1 MFTAPFLTVKIKGY
15 IMKKILSIILSAVMT
30 FSVVGIAANAKEN
43 DDLSFA
49 VASDIHYSAPEEELE
64 KTNDSEL
71 YWHAIRRCEME
82 NETGL
87 IIDEF
92 LNQCAESDDV
102 EYVLIS
108 GDLANRGRSRSEDH
122 LAVAQK
128 LRDFEKKS
136 GKEIYV
142 INGNHDAS
150 NDQATTFERFKEIYA
165 EFGYDHAL
173 TTRADDCSYT
183 ANLGKKYRLI
193 ALDTNHATK
202 STEDGMTAEK
212 LKWVKEQ
219 AKLAK
224 KDGRYPI
231 VMMHHNLLDHLPIQ
245 RVLSRNFIVKFHFT
259 TAELFA
265 DWGIK
270 TVFTGH
276 EHCLDATVYTSALGN
291 RLYDFATTSLAMY
304 PLEYRVIEYND
315 NEIKYET
322 RSVDKIDYDA
332 LTAATK
338 GYTDEQ
344 ISAMKKDLRAFSK
357 GYLKAGVQYRLELS
371 LSPEKMG
378 IDENAAY
385 SKPIIYAVDKLI
397 ELLRMPLC
405 GENSLQ
411 SIAKEY
417 GIEIPDSDYETG
429 WDLAT
434 DLVAWHYSGG
444 EHFDMSS
451 VEVTTL
457 LRAFAAILRSDFAGV
472 ADDVLLKAVNNILGD
487 MGYGPIADSLI
498 KFCISKFG
506 VYTKAEI
513 FLVGIASPVLYKF
526 AYDNDGVDDNNGT
539 IEGYGT
545 VNLKSNVTNIFKNL
559 GSLSEK
565 MVFYI
570 QLVLSYLAKLNV
582 IFLK

>member
-1 MFTAPFLTVKIKGY
+1 
-15 IMKKILSIILSAVMT
+15 MKKVLSIILSAIMAS
-30 FSVVGIAANAKEN
+30 SVLCVGVCAEEKN
-43 DDLSFA
+43 DLSFA
-49 VASDIHYSAPEEELE
+49 VASDLHYSAPEEELE
-64 KTNDSEL
+64 KTNDDPIF
-71 YWHAIRRCEME
+71 WHATRRCEME

-108 GDLANRGRSRSEDH
+108 GDLANRGRSRPEDH
-122 LAVAQK
+122 LVIAQK

-136 GKEIYV
+136 GKEVYV

-150 NDQATTFERFKEIYA
+150 NDQTTTLARFKEIYA

-183 ANLGKKYRLI
+183 ADLGEKYRLI
-193 ALDTNHATK
+193 ALDSNHETK
-202 STEDGMTAEK
+202 STEDGMTADR

-219 AKLAK
+219 AELAK
-224 KDGRYPI
+224 EDGRYPI

-276 EHCLDATVYTSALGN
+276 EHCSDATVYTSALGN
-291 RLYDFATTSLAMY
+291 KLYDFATTSLAMY
-304 PLEYRVIEYND
+304 PLEYRVVKYND

-332 LTAATK
+332 LTATTK

-344 ISAMKKDLRAFSK
+344 IAAMRADLRAFSK

-378 IDENAAY
+378 IDEGSAY

-397 ELLRMPLC
+397 SLLRMPLC

-417 GIEIPDSDYETG
+417 GIEIPDSDYKTG

-444 EHFDMSS
+444 EHFDTDS

-457 LRAFAAILRSDFAGV
+457 LRAVATILRNDFAGI
-472 ADDVLLKAVNNILGD
+472 ADDVLLKAANSFLGEL
-487 MGYGPIADSLI
+487 GYGPIADSLT
-498 KFCISKFG
+498 KYCISKFG

-513 FLVGIASPVLYKF
+513 FLVAVASPILYKF
-526 AYDNDGVDDNNGT
+526 ACDNDGVDDNNGV

-545 VNLKSNVTNIFKNL
+545 VNFKTNVSNIVENIN
-559 GSLSEK
+559 SLSEK
-565 MVFYI
+565 ITFYLR
-570 QLVLSYLAKLNV
+570 LVISYLAKLNV

>member
-1 MFTAPFLTVKIKGY
+1 
-15 IMKKILSIILSAVMT
+15 MKKVLSIILSVIMAS
-30 FSVVGIAANAKEN
+30 SVLCVGVCAEEKN
-43 DDLSFA
+43 DLSFA
-49 VASDIHYSAPEEELE
+49 VASDLHYSAPEEELE
-64 KTNDSEL
+64 KTNDAPIF
-71 YWHAIRRCEME
+71 WHATRRCEME

-108 GDLANRGRSRSEDH
+108 GDLANRGRSRPEDH
-122 LAVAQK
+122 LVIAQK

-136 GKEIYV
+136 GKEVYV

-150 NDQATTFERFKEIYA
+150 NDQATMLARFKEIYA

-183 ANLGKKYRLI
+183 ADLGEKYRLI
-193 ALDTNHATK
+193 ALDSNHETK
-202 STEDGMTAEK
+202 STEDGMTADR

-219 AKLAK
+219 AELAK
-224 KDGRYPI
+224 EDGRYPI

-276 EHCLDATVYTSALGN
+276 EHCSDATVYTSALGN
-291 RLYDFATTSLAMY
+291 KLYDFATTSLAMY
-304 PLEYRVIEYND
+304 PLEYRVVKYND

-332 LTAATK
+332 LTATTK

-344 ISAMKKDLRAFSK
+344 IAAMRADLRAFSK

-378 IDENAAY
+378 IDEGSAY

-397 ELLRMPLC
+397 SLLRMPLC

-417 GIEIPDSDYETG
+417 GIEIPDSDYKTG

-444 EHFDMSS
+444 EHFDTDS

-457 LRAFAAILRSDFAGV
+457 LRAVATILRNDFAGI
-472 ADDVLLKAVNNILGD
+472 ADDVLLKAANSFLGEL
-487 MGYGPIADSLI
+487 GYGPIADSLT
-498 KFCISKFG
+498 KYCISKFG

-513 FLVGIASPVLYKF
+513 FLVAVASPILYKF
-526 AYDNDGVDDNNGT
+526 ACDNDGVDDNNGV

-545 VNLKSNVTNIFKNL
+545 VNFKTNVSNIVENL
-559 GSLSEK
+559 NSLSEK
-565 MVFYI
+565 ITFYI
-570 QLVLSYLAKLNV
+570 RLVMSYLAKLNV

>member
-1 MFTAPFLTVKIKGY
+1 
-15 IMKKILSIILSAVMT
+15 MKKVLSIILSVIMAS
-30 FSVVGIAANAKEN
+30 SVLCVGVCAEEN
-43 DDLSFA
+43 NDLSFA
-49 VASDIHYSAPEEELE
+49 VASDLHYSAPEEKLE
-64 KTNDSEL
+64 KTNDDPIF
-71 YWHAIRRCEME
+71 WHATRRCEME

-108 GDLANRGRSRSEDH
+108 GDLANRGRSRPEDH
-122 LAVAQK
+122 LVIAQK

-136 GKEIYV
+136 GKEVYV

-150 NDQATTFERFKEIYA
+150 NDQTTTLARFKEIYA

-183 ANLGKKYRLI
+183 ADLGEKYRLI
-193 ALDTNHATK
+193 ALDSNHETK
-202 STEDGMTAEK
+202 STEDGMTADR

-219 AKLAK
+219 AELAK
-224 KDGRYPI
+224 EDGRYPI

-276 EHCLDATVYTSALGN
+276 EHCSDATVYTSALGN
-291 RLYDFATTSLAMY
+291 KLYDFATTSLAMY
-304 PLEYRVIEYND
+304 PLEYRVVKYND

-332 LTAATK
+332 LTATTK

-344 ISAMKKDLRAFSK
+344 IAAMRADLRAFSK

-378 IDENAAY
+378 IDEGSAY

-397 ELLRMPLC
+397 SLLRMPLC

-417 GIEIPDSDYETG
+417 GIEIPDSDYKTG

-444 EHFDMSS
+444 EHFDTDS
-451 VEVTTL
+451 VEVTTF
-457 LRAFAAILRSDFAGV
+457 LRAVATILRNDFAGI
-472 ADDVLLKAVNNILGD
+472 ADDVLLKAANSFLGEL
-487 MGYGPIADSLI
+487 GYGPIADSLT
-498 KFCISKFG
+498 KYCISKFG

-513 FLVGIASPVLYKF
+513 FLVAVASPILYKF
-526 AYDNDGVDDNNGT
+526 ACDNDGVDDNNGV

-545 VNLKSNVTNIFKNL
+545 VNFKTNVSNIVENL
-559 GSLSEK
+559 NSLSEK
-565 MVFYI
+565 ITFYLR
-570 QLVLSYLAKLNV
+570 LVMSYLAKLNV

>member
-1 MFTAPFLTVKIKGY
+1 
-15 IMKKILSIILSAVMT
+15 MKKVLSIILSVIMT
-30 FSVVGIAANAKEN
+30 SSVLCVGVCAEEKN
-43 DDLSFA
+43 DLSFA
-49 VASDIHYSAPEEELE
+49 VASDLHYSAPEEELE
-64 KTNDSEL
+64 KTNDDPIF
-71 YWHAIRRCEME
+71 WHATRRCEME

-108 GDLANRGRSRSEDH
+108 GDLANRGRSRPEDH
-122 LAVAQK
+122 LVIAQK

-136 GKEIYV
+136 GKEVYV

-150 NDQATTFERFKEIYA
+150 NDQATTLARFKEIYA

-183 ANLGKKYRLI
+183 ADLGEKYRLI
-193 ALDTNHATK
+193 ALDSNHETK
-202 STEDGMTAEK
+202 STEDGMTADR

-219 AKLAK
+219 AELAK
-224 KDGRYPI
+224 EDGRYPI

-276 EHCLDATVYTSALGN
+276 EHCSDATVYTSALGN
-291 RLYDFATTSLAMY
+291 KLYDFATTSLAMY
-304 PLEYRVIEYND
+304 PLEYRVVKYND

-332 LTAATK
+332 LTATTK
-338 GYTDEQ
+338 GYTYEQ
-344 ISAMKKDLRAFSK
+344 IAAMRADLRAFSK

-378 IDENAAY
+378 IDEDSAY

-397 ELLRMPLC
+397 SLLRMPLC

-417 GIEIPDSDYETG
+417 GIEIPDSDYKTG

-444 EHFDMSS
+444 EHFDTDS

-457 LRAFAAILRSDFAGV
+457 LRAVATILRNDFAGI
-472 ADDVLLKAVNNILGD
+472 ADDVLLKAANSFLGEL
-487 MGYGPIADSLI
+487 GYGPIADSLT
-498 KFCISKFG
+498 KYCISKFG

-513 FLVGIASPVLYKF
+513 FLVAVASPILYKF
-526 AYDNDGVDDNNGT
+526 ACDNDGVDDNNGV

-545 VNLKSNVTNIFKNL
+545 VNFKTNVSNIVENL
-559 GSLSEK
+559 DSLSEK
-565 MVFYI
+565 ITFYLR
-570 QLVLSYLAKLNV
+570 LVMSYLAKLNV

>member
-1 MFTAPFLTVKIKGY
+1 
-15 IMKKILSIILSAVMT
+15 MKKVLSIILSVIMAS
-30 FSVVGIAANAKEN
+30 SVLCVGVCAEEKN
-43 DDLSFA
+43 DLSFA
-49 VASDIHYSAPEEELE
+49 VASDLHYSAPEEELE
-64 KTNDSEL
+64 KTNDDPIF
-71 YWHAIRRCEME
+71 WHATRRCEME

-108 GDLANRGRSRSEDH
+108 GDLANRGRSRPEDH
-122 LAVAQK
+122 LVIAQK

-136 GKEIYV
+136 GKEVYV

-150 NDQATTFERFKEIYA
+150 NDQATTLARFKEIYA

-183 ANLGKKYRLI
+183 ADLGEKYRLI
-193 ALDTNHATK
+193 ALDSNHETK
-202 STEDGMTAEK
+202 STEDGMTADR

-219 AKLAK
+219 AELAK
-224 KDGRYPI
+224 EDGRYPI

-276 EHCLDATVYTSALGN
+276 EHCSDATVYTSALGN
-291 RLYDFATTSLAMY
+291 KLYDFATTSLAMY
-304 PLEYRVIEYND
+304 PLEYRVVKYND

-332 LTAATK
+332 LTATTK
-338 GYTDEQ
+338 GYTYEQ
-344 ISAMKKDLRAFSK
+344 IAAMKADLRAFSK

-378 IDENAAY
+378 IDEGSAY
-385 SKPIIYAVDKLI
+385 SKPIIYAVDRLI
-397 ELLRMPLC
+397 SLLRMPLC

-417 GIEIPDSDYETG
+417 GIEIPDSDYKTG

-444 EHFDMSS
+444 EHFDTDS

-457 LRAFAAILRSDFAGV
+457 LRAVATILRNDFAGI
-472 ADDVLLKAVNNILGD
+472 ADDVLLKAANSFLGEL
-487 MGYGPIADSLI
+487 GYGPIADSLT
-498 KFCISKFG
+498 KYCISKFG

-513 FLVGIASPVLYKF
+513 FLVAVASPILYKF
-526 AYDNDGVDDNNGT
+526 ACDNDGVDDNNGV

-545 VNLKSNVTNIFKNL
+545 VNFKTNVSNIVENL
-559 GSLSEK
+559 DSLSEK
-565 MVFYI
+565 ITFYI
-570 QLVLSYLAKLNV
+570 RLVMSYLAKLNV

>member
-1 MFTAPFLTVKIKGY
+1 
-15 IMKKILSIILSAVMT
+15 MKKVLSIILSVIMT
-30 FSVVGIAANAKEN
+30 SSVLCVGVCAEEKN
-43 DDLSFA
+43 DLSFA
-49 VASDIHYSAPEEELE
+49 VASDLHYSAPEEELE
-64 KTNDSEL
+64 KTNDDPIF
-71 YWHAIRRCEME
+71 WHATRRCEME

-92 LNQCAESDDV
+92 LNQCVESDDV

-108 GDLANRGRSRSEDH
+108 GDLANRGRSRPEDH
-122 LAVAQK
+122 LVIAQK

-136 GKEIYV
+136 GKEVYV

-150 NDQATTFERFKEIYA
+150 NDQATTLARFKEIYA

-183 ANLGKKYRLI
+183 ADLGEKYRLI
-193 ALDTNHATK
+193 ALDSNHETK
-202 STEDGMTAEK
+202 STEDGMTADR

-219 AKLAK
+219 AELAK
-224 KDGRYPI
+224 EDGRYPI

-276 EHCLDATVYTSALGN
+276 EHCSDATVYTSALGN
-291 RLYDFATTSLAMY
+291 KLYDFATTSLAMY
-304 PLEYRVIEYND
+304 PLEYRVVKYND

-332 LTAATK
+332 LTATTK

-344 ISAMKKDLRAFSK
+344 IAAMRADLRAFSK

-378 IDENAAY
+378 IDEGSAY

-397 ELLRMPLC
+397 SLLRMPLC

-417 GIEIPDSDYETG
+417 GIEIPDSDYKTG

-444 EHFDMSS
+444 EHFDTDS

-457 LRAFAAILRSDFAGV
+457 LRAVATILRNDFAGI
-472 ADDVLLKAVNNILGD
+472 ADDVLLKAANSFLGEL
-487 MGYGPIADSLI
+487 GYGPIADSLT
-498 KFCISKFG
+498 KYCISKFG
-506 VYTKAEI
+506 VYTNAEI
-513 FLVGIASPVLYKF
+513 FLVAVASPILYKF
-526 AYDNDGVDDNNGT
+526 ACDNDGVDDNNGV

-545 VNLKSNVTNIFKNL
+545 VNFKTNVSNIVENL
-559 GSLSEK
+559 DSLSEK
-565 MVFYI
+565 ITFYLR
-570 QLVLSYLAKLNV
+570 LVMSYLAKLNV

>member
-1 MFTAPFLTVKIKGY
+1 
-15 IMKKILSIILSAVMT
+15 MKKVLSIILSVIMAS
-30 FSVVGIAANAKEN
+30 SVLCVGVCAEEKN
-43 DDLSFA
+43 DLSFA
-49 VASDIHYSAPEEELE
+49 VASDLHYSAPEEELE
-64 KTNDSEL
+64 KTNDDPIF
-71 YWHAIRRCEME
+71 WHATRRCEME

-108 GDLANRGRSRSEDH
+108 GDLANRGRSRPEDH
-122 LAVAQK
+122 LVIAQK

-136 GKEIYV
+136 GKEVYV

-150 NDQATTFERFKEIYA
+150 NDQATTLARFKEIYA

-183 ANLGKKYRLI
+183 ADLGEKYRLI
-193 ALDTNHATK
+193 ALDSNHETK
-202 STEDGMTAEK
+202 STEDGMTEDR

-224 KDGRYPI
+224 EDGRYPI

-276 EHCLDATVYTSALGN
+276 EHCSDATVYTSALGN
-291 RLYDFATTSLAMY
+291 KLYDFATTSLAMY
-304 PLEYRVIEYND
+304 PLEYRVVKYND

-332 LTAATK
+332 LTATTK

-344 ISAMKKDLRAFSK
+344 IAAMRADLRAFSK

-378 IDENAAY
+378 IDEGSAY

-397 ELLRMPLC
+397 SLLRMPLC

-417 GIEIPDSDYETG
+417 GIEIPDSDYKTG

-444 EHFDMSS
+444 EHFDTDS

-457 LRAFAAILRSDFAGV
+457 LRAVATILRNDFAGI
-472 ADDVLLKAVNNILGD
+472 ADDVLLKAANSFLGEL
-487 MGYGPIADSLI
+487 GYGPIADSLT
-498 KFCISKFG
+498 KYCISKFG

-513 FLVGIASPVLYKF
+513 FLVAVASPILYKF
-526 AYDNDGVDDNNGT
+526 ACDNDGVDDNNGV

-545 VNLKSNVTNIFKNL
+545 VNFKTNVSNIVENL
-559 GSLSEK
+559 NSLSEK
-565 MVFYI
+565 ITFYLR
-570 QLVLSYLAKLNV
+570 LVMSYLAKLNV

>member
-1 MFTAPFLTVKIKGY
+1 
-15 IMKKILSIILSAVMT
+15 MKKALSIILSAIMAS
-30 FSVVGIAANAKEN
+30 SVLCVGVCAEEKN
-43 DDLSFA
+43 DLSFA
-49 VASDIHYSAPEEELE
+49 VASDLHYSAPEEELE
-64 KTNDSEL
+64 KTNDDPIF
-71 YWHAIRRCEME
+71 WHATRRCEME

-102 EYVLIS
+102 EYVLIT
-108 GDLANRGRSRSEDH
+108 GDLANRGRSRPEDH
-122 LAVAQK
+122 LVIAQK

-136 GKEIYV
+136 GKEVYV

-150 NDQATTFERFKEIYA
+150 NDQATTLARFKEIYA

-183 ANLGKKYRLI
+183 ADLGEKYRLI
-193 ALDTNHATK
+193 ALDSNHETK
-202 STEDGMTAEK
+202 STEDGMTADR

-219 AKLAK
+219 AELAK
-224 KDGRYPI
+224 EDGRYPI

-259 TAELFA
+259 TTELFA

-276 EHCLDATVYTSALGN
+276 EHCSDATVYTSALGN
-291 RLYDFATTSLAMY
+291 KLYDFATTSLAMY
-304 PLEYRVIEYND
+304 PLEYRVVKYND

-322 RSVDKIDYDA
+322 RFVDKIDYDA
-332 LTAATK
+332 LTATTK

-344 ISAMKKDLRAFSK
+344 MAAMRADLRAFSK

-378 IDENAAY
+378 IDEGSAY

-397 ELLRMPLC
+397 SLLRMPLC

-411 SIAKEY
+411 FIAKEY
-417 GIEIPDSDYETG
+417 GIEIPDSDYKTG

-444 EHFDMSS
+444 EHFDTDS

-457 LRAFAAILRSDFAGV
+457 LRAVATILRNDFAGI
-472 ADDVLLKAVNNILGD
+472 ADDVLLKAANSFLGEL
-487 MGYGPIADSLI
+487 GYGPIADSLT
-498 KFCISKFG
+498 KYCISKFG

-513 FLVGIASPVLYKF
+513 FLVAVASPILYKF
-526 AYDNDGVDDNNGT
+526 ACDNDGVDDNNGV

-545 VNLKSNVTNIFKNL
+545 VNFKTNVSNIVENL
-559 GSLSEK
+559 DSLSEK
-565 MVFYI
+565 ITFYL
-570 QLVLSYLAKLNV
+570 QLVMSYLAKLNV

>member
-1 MFTAPFLTVKIKGY
+1 
-15 IMKKILSIILSAVMT
+15 MKKVLSIILSVIMAS
-30 FSVVGIAANAKEN
+30 SVLCVGVCAEEKN
-43 DDLSFA
+43 DLSFA
-49 VASDIHYSAPEEELE
+49 VASDLHYSAPEEELE
-64 KTNDSEL
+64 KTNDDPIF
-71 YWHAIRRCEME
+71 WHATRRCEME

-108 GDLANRGRSRSEDH
+108 GDLANRGRSRPEDH
-122 LAVAQK
+122 LVIAQK

-136 GKEIYV
+136 GKEVYV

-150 NDQATTFERFKEIYA
+150 NDQATTLARFKEIYA

-183 ANLGKKYRLI
+183 ADLGEKYRLI
-193 ALDTNHATK
+193 ALDSNHETK
-202 STEDGMTAEK
+202 STEDGMTADR

-219 AKLAK
+219 AELAK
-224 KDGRYPI
+224 EDGRYPI

-276 EHCLDATVYTSALGN
+276 EHCSDATVYTSALGN
-291 RLYDFATTSLAMY
+291 KLYDFATTSLAMY
-304 PLEYRVIEYND
+304 PLEYRVVKYND

-332 LTAATK
+332 LTATTK
-338 GYTDEQ
+338 GYTEEQ
-344 ISAMKKDLRAFSK
+344 IAAMKADLRAFSK

-378 IDENAAY
+378 IDEDSAY

-397 ELLRMPLC
+397 SLLRMPLC

-417 GIEIPDSDYETG
+417 GIEIPDSDYKTG

-444 EHFDMSS
+444 EHFDTDS
-451 VEVTTL
+451 VEVMTL
-457 LRAFAAILRSDFAGV
+457 LRAVATILRNDFAGI
-472 ADDVLLKAVNNILGD
+472 ADDVLLKAANSFLGEL
-487 MGYGPIADSLI
+487 GYGPIADSLT
-498 KFCISKFG
+498 KYCISKFG

-513 FLVGIASPVLYKF
+513 FLVAVASPILYKF
-526 AYDNDGVDDNNGT
+526 ACDNDGVDDNNGV

-545 VNLKSNVTNIFKNL
+545 VNFKTNFSNIVENL
-559 GSLSEK
+559 DSLSGK
-565 MVFYI
+565 ITFYLR
-570 QLVLSYLAKLNV
+570 LVMSYLAKINV

>member
-1 MFTAPFLTVKIKGY
+1 
-15 IMKKILSIILSAVMT
+15 MKKVLSIILSVIMAS
-30 FSVVGIAANAKEN
+30 SVLCVGVCAEEKN
-43 DDLSFA
+43 DLSFA
-49 VASDIHYSAPEEELE
+49 VASDLHYSAPEEELE
-64 KTNDSEL
+64 KTNDDPIF
-71 YWHAIRRCEME
+71 WHAIRRCEME

-108 GDLANRGRSRSEDH
+108 GDLANRGRSRPEDH
-122 LAVAQK
+122 LVIAQK

-136 GKEIYV
+136 GKEVYV

-150 NDQATTFERFKEIYA
+150 NDQATTLARFKEIYA

-183 ANLGKKYRLI
+183 ADLGEKYRLI
-193 ALDTNHATK
+193 ALDSNHETK
-202 STEDGMTAEK
+202 STEDGMTADR

-219 AKLAK
+219 AELAK
-224 KDGRYPI
+224 EDGRYPI

-276 EHCLDATVYTSALGN
+276 EHCSDATVYTSALGN
-291 RLYDFATTSLAMY
+291 KLYDFATTSLAMY
-304 PLEYRVIEYND
+304 PLEYRVVKYND

-332 LTAATK
+332 LTATTK

-344 ISAMKKDLRAFSK
+344 IAAMKADLRAFSK

-378 IDENAAY
+378 IDEDSAY

-397 ELLRMPLC
+397 SLLRMPLC

-417 GIEIPDSDYETG
+417 GIEIPDSDYKTG

-444 EHFDMSS
+444 EHFDTDS

-457 LRAFAAILRSDFAGV
+457 LRAVATILRNDFAGI
-472 ADDVLLKAVNNILGD
+472 ADDVLLKAANSFLGEL
-487 MGYGPIADSLI
+487 GYGPIADSLT
-498 KFCISKFG
+498 KYCISKFG

-513 FLVGIASPVLYKF
+513 FLVAVASPILYKF
-526 AYDNDGVDDNNGT
+526 ACDNDGVDDNNGV
-539 IEGYGT
+539 IEAYGT
-545 VNLKSNVTNIFKNL
+545 VNFKTNVSNIVENL
-559 GSLSEK
+559 DSLSGK
-565 MVFYI
+565 ITFYLR
-570 QLVLSYLAKLNV
+570 LVMSYLAKLNV

>member
-1 MFTAPFLTVKIKGY
+1 
-15 IMKKILSIILSAVMT
+15 MKKALSIILSAIMAS
-30 FSVVGIAANAKEN
+30 SVLCVGVCAEEKN
-43 DDLSFA
+43 DLSFA
-49 VASDIHYSAPEEELE
+49 VASDLHYSAPEEELE
-64 KTNDSEL
+64 KTNDDPIF
-71 YWHAIRRCEME
+71 WHATRRCEME

-102 EYVLIS
+102 EYVLIT
-108 GDLANRGRSRSEDH
+108 GDLANRGRSRPEDH
-122 LAVAQK
+122 LVIAQK

-136 GKEIYV
+136 GKEVYV

-150 NDQATTFERFKEIYA
+150 NDQATTLARFKEIYA

-183 ANLGKKYRLI
+183 ADLGEKYRLI
-193 ALDTNHATK
+193 ALDSNHETK
-202 STEDGMTAEK
+202 STEDGMTADR

-219 AKLAK
+219 AELAK
-224 KDGRYPI
+224 EDGRYPI

-276 EHCLDATVYTSALGN
+276 EHCSDATVYTSALGN
-291 RLYDFATTSLAMY
+291 KLYDFATTSLAMY
-304 PLEYRVIEYND
+304 PLEYRVVKYND

-332 LTAATK
+332 LTATTK

-344 ISAMKKDLRAFSK
+344 IAAMKADLRAFSK

-378 IDENAAY
+378 IDEGSAY

-397 ELLRMPLC
+397 SLLRMPLC

-417 GIEIPDSDYETG
+417 GIEIPDSDYKTG

-434 DLVAWHYSGG
+434 DLVAGHYSGG
-444 EHFDMSS
+444 EHFDTDS

-457 LRAFAAILRSDFAGV
+457 LRAVATILRNDFAGI
-472 ADDVLLKAVNNILGD
+472 ADDVLLKAANSFLGEL
-487 MGYGPIADSLI
+487 GYGPIADSLT
-498 KFCISKFG
+498 KYCISKFG

-513 FLVGIASPVLYKF
+513 FLVAVASPILYKF
-526 AYDNDGVDDNNGT
+526 ACDNDGVDDNNGV

-545 VNLKSNVTNIFKNL
+545 VNFKTNVSNIVENL
-559 GSLSEK
+559 DSLSEK
-565 MVFYI
+565 ITFYLR
-570 QLVLSYLAKLNV
+570 LVMSYLAKLNV

>member
-1 MFTAPFLTVKIKGY
+1 
-15 IMKKILSIILSAVMT
+15 MKKVLSIILSAIMAS
-30 FSVVGIAANAKEN
+30 SVLCVGVCAEEKN
-43 DDLSFA
+43 DLSFA
-49 VASDIHYSAPEEELE
+49 VASDLHYSAPEEELE
-64 KTNDSEL
+64 KTNDDPIF
-71 YWHAIRRCEME
+71 WHATRRCEME

-108 GDLANRGRSRSEDH
+108 GDLANRGRSRPEDH
-122 LAVAQK
+122 LVIAQK

-136 GKEIYV
+136 GKEVYV

-150 NDQATTFERFKEIYA
+150 NDQATTLARFKEIYA

-183 ANLGKKYRLI
+183 ADLGEKYRLI
-193 ALDTNHATK
+193 ALDSNHETK
-202 STEDGMTAEK
+202 STEDGMTADR

-219 AKLAK
+219 AELAK
-224 KDGRYPI
+224 EDGRYPI

-276 EHCLDATVYTSALGN
+276 EHCSDATVYTSALGN
-291 RLYDFATTSLAMY
+291 KLYDFATTSLAMY
-304 PLEYRVIEYND
+304 PLEYRVVKYND

-332 LTAATK
+332 LTATTK

-344 ISAMKKDLRAFSK
+344 IAAMKADLRAFSK

-378 IDENAAY
+378 IDEGSAY
-385 SKPIIYAVDKLI
+385 SKPIIYAVGKLI
-397 ELLRMPLC
+397 SLLRMPLC

-417 GIEIPDSDYETG
+417 GIEIPDSDYKTG

-444 EHFDMSS
+444 EHFDTDS

-457 LRAFAAILRSDFAGV
+457 LRAVATILRNDFAGI
-472 ADDVLLKAVNNILGD
+472 ADDVLLKAANSFLGEL
-487 MGYGPIADSLI
+487 GYGPIADSLT
-498 KFCISKFG
+498 KYCISKFG

-513 FLVGIASPVLYKF
+513 FLVAVASPILYKF
-526 AYDNDGVDDNNGT
+526 ACDNDGVDDNNGV

-545 VNLKSNVTNIFKNL
+545 VNFKTNVSNIVGNL
-559 GSLSEK
+559 DSLSEK
-565 MVFYI
+565 ITFYLR
-570 QLVLSYLAKLNV
+570 LVMSYLAKLNV

>member
-1 MFTAPFLTVKIKGY
+1 
-15 IMKKILSIILSAVMT
+15 MKKVLSIILSVIMAS
-30 FSVVGIAANAKEN
+30 SVLCVGVCAEEKN
-43 DDLSFA
+43 DLSFA
-49 VASDIHYSAPEEELE
+49 VASDLHYSAPEEELE
-64 KTNDSEL
+64 KTNDDPIF
-71 YWHAIRRCEME
+71 WHATRRCEME

-108 GDLANRGRSRSEDH
+108 GDLANRGRSRPEDH
-122 LAVAQK
+122 LVIAQK

-136 GKEIYV
+136 GKEVYV

-150 NDQATTFERFKEIYA
+150 NDQATTLARFKEIYA

-183 ANLGKKYRLI
+183 ADLGEKYRLI
-193 ALDTNHATK
+193 ALDSNHETK
-202 STEDGMTAEK
+202 STEDGMTADR

-219 AKLAK
+219 AELAK
-224 KDGRYPI
+224 EDGRYPI

-276 EHCLDATVYTSALGN
+276 EHCSDATVYTSALGN
-291 RLYDFATTSLAMY
+291 KLYDFATTSLAMY
-304 PLEYRVIEYND
+304 PLEYRVVKYND

-332 LTAATK
+332 LTATTK

-344 ISAMKKDLRAFSK
+344 IAAMRADLRAFSK

-378 IDENAAY
+378 IDEGSAY

-397 ELLRMPLC
+397 SLLRMPLC

-417 GIEIPDSDYETG
+417 GIEIPDSDYKTG

-444 EHFDMSS
+444 EHFDTDS

-457 LRAFAAILRSDFAGV
+457 LRAVATILRNDFAGI
-472 ADDVLLKAVNNILGD
+472 ADDVLLKAANSFLGEL
-487 MGYGPIADSLI
+487 GYGPIADSLT
-498 KFCISKFG
+498 KYCISKFG

-513 FLVGIASPVLYKF
+513 FLVAVASPILYKF
-526 AYDNDGVDDNNGT
+526 ACDNDGVDDNNGV

-545 VNLKSNVTNIFKNL
+545 VNFKTNVSNIVENL
-559 GSLSEK
+559 NSLSEK
-565 MVFYI
+565 ITFYLR
-570 QLVLSYLAKLNV
+570 LVMSYLAKLNV

>member
-1 MFTAPFLTVKIKGY
+1 
-15 IMKKILSIILSAVMT
+15 MKKVLSIILSAIMAS
-30 FSVVGIAANAKEN
+30 SVLCVAVCAEEKN
-43 DDLSFA
+43 DLSFA
-49 VASDIHYSAPEEELE
+49 VASDLHYSAPEEELE
-64 KTNDSEL
+64 KTNDDPIF
-71 YWHAIRRCEME
+71 WHATRRCEME

-108 GDLANRGRSRSEDH
+108 GDLANRGRSRPEDH
-122 LAVAQK
+122 LVIAQK

-136 GKEIYV
+136 GKEVYV

-150 NDQATTFERFKEIYA
+150 NDQATTLAHFKEIYA

-183 ANLGKKYRLI
+183 ADLGEKYRLI
-193 ALDTNHATK
+193 ALDSNHETK
-202 STEDGMTAEK
+202 STEDGMTADR

-219 AKLAK
+219 AELAK
-224 KDGRYPI
+224 EDGRYPI

-276 EHCLDATVYTSALGN
+276 EHCSDATVYTSALGN
-291 RLYDFATTSLAMY
+291 KLYDFATTSLAMY
-304 PLEYRVIEYND
+304 PLEYRVVKYND

-332 LTAATK
+332 LTATTK

-344 ISAMKKDLRAFSK
+344 IAAMRADLRAFSK

-378 IDENAAY
+378 IDEGSAY

-397 ELLRMPLC
+397 SLLRMPLC

-417 GIEIPDSDYETG
+417 GIEIPDSDYKTG

-444 EHFDMSS
+444 EHFDTDS

-457 LRAFAAILRSDFAGV
+457 LRAVATILRNDFAGI
-472 ADDVLLKAVNNILGD
+472 ADDVLLKAANSFLGEL
-487 MGYGPIADSLI
+487 GYGPIADSLT
-498 KFCISKFG
+498 KYCISKFG

-513 FLVGIASPVLYKF
+513 FLVAVASPILYKF
-526 AYDNDGVDDNNGT
+526 ACDNDGVDDNNGV

-545 VNLKSNVTNIFKNL
+545 VNFKTNVSNIVENL

-565 MVFYI
+565 ITFYLR
-570 QLVLSYLAKLNV
+570 LVMSYLAKLNV

>member
-1 MFTAPFLTVKIKGY
+1 
-15 IMKKILSIILSAVMT
+15 MKKVLSIILSAIMAS
-30 FSVVGIAANAKEN
+30 SVLCVGVCAEEKN
-43 DDLSFA
+43 DLSFA
-49 VASDIHYSAPEEELE
+49 VASDLHYSAPEEELE
-64 KTNDSEL
+64 KTNDDPIF
-71 YWHAIRRCEME
+71 WHATRRCEME

-108 GDLANRGRSRSEDH
+108 GDLANRGRSRPEDH
-122 LAVAQK
+122 LVIAQK

-136 GKEIYV
+136 GKEVYV

-150 NDQATTFERFKEIYA
+150 NDQATTLARFKEIYA

-183 ANLGKKYRLI
+183 ADLGEKYRLI
-193 ALDTNHATK
+193 ALDSNHETK
-202 STEDGMTAEK
+202 STEDGMTADR

-219 AKLAK
+219 AELAK
-224 KDGRYPI
+224 EDGRYPI

-276 EHCLDATVYTSALGN
+276 EHCSDATVYTSALGN
-291 RLYDFATTSLAMY
+291 KLYDFATTSLAMY
-304 PLEYRVIEYND
+304 PLEYRVVKYND

-332 LTAATK
+332 LTATTK

-344 ISAMKKDLRAFSK
+344 IAAMRADLRAFSK

-378 IDENAAY
+378 IDEGSAY

-397 ELLRMPLC
+397 SLLRMPLC

-417 GIEIPDSDYETG
+417 GIEIPDSDYKTG

-444 EHFDMSS
+444 EHFDTDS

-457 LRAFAAILRSDFAGV
+457 LRAVATILRNDFAGI
-472 ADDVLLKAVNNILGD
+472 ADDVLLKAANSFLGEL
-487 MGYGPIADSLI
+487 GYGPIADSLT
-498 KFCISKFG
+498 KYCISKFG

-513 FLVGIASPVLYKF
+513 FLVAVASPILYKF
-526 AYDNDGVDDNNGT
+526 ACDNDGVDDNNGV

-545 VNLKSNVTNIFKNL
+545 VNFKTNVSNIVENL
-559 GSLSEK
+559 NSLSEK
-565 MVFYI
+565 ITFYLR
-570 QLVLSYLAKLNV
+570 LVMSYLAKLNV

>member
-1 MFTAPFLTVKIKGY
+1 
-15 IMKKILSIILSAVMT
+15 MKKALSIILSAIMAS
-30 FSVVGIAANAKEN
+30 SVLCVGVCAEEKN
-43 DDLSFA
+43 DLSFA
-49 VASDIHYSAPEEELE
+49 VASDLHYSAPEEELE
-64 KTNDSEL
+64 KTNDDPIF
-71 YWHAIRRCEME
+71 WHATRRCEME

-102 EYVLIS
+102 EYVLIT
-108 GDLANRGRSRSEDH
+108 GDLANRGRSRPEDH
-122 LAVAQK
+122 LVIAQK

-136 GKEIYV
+136 GKEVYV

-150 NDQATTFERFKEIYA
+150 NDQATTLARFKEIYA

-183 ANLGKKYRLI
+183 ADLGEKYRLI
-193 ALDTNHATK
+193 ALDSNHETK
-202 STEDGMTAEK
+202 STEDGMTADR

-219 AKLAK
+219 AELAK
-224 KDGRYPI
+224 EDGRYPI

-276 EHCLDATVYTSALGN
+276 EHCSDATVYTSALGN
-291 RLYDFATTSLAMY
+291 KLYDFATTSLAMY
-304 PLEYRVIEYND
+304 PLEYRVVKYND

-332 LTAATK
+332 LTATTK

-344 ISAMKKDLRAFSK
+344 IAAMRADLRTFSK

-378 IDENAAY
+378 IDEGSAY

-397 ELLRMPLC
+397 SLLRMPLC

-417 GIEIPDSDYETG
+417 GIEIPDSDYKTG

-444 EHFDMSS
+444 EHFDTDS

-457 LRAFAAILRSDFAGV
+457 LRAVATILRNDFAGI
-472 ADDVLLKAVNNILGD
+472 ADDVLLKAANSFLGEL
-487 MGYGPIADSLI
+487 GYGPIADSLT
-498 KFCISKFG
+498 KYCISKFG

-513 FLVGIASPVLYKF
+513 FLVAVASPILYKF
-526 AYDNDGVDDNNGT
+526 ACDNDGVDDNNGV

-545 VNLKSNVTNIFKNL
+545 VNFKTNVSNIVGNL
-559 GSLSEK
+559 DSLSEK
-565 MVFYI
+565 ITFYLR
-570 QLVLSYLAKLNV
+570 LVMSYLAKLNV

>member
-1 MFTAPFLTVKIKGY
+1 
-15 IMKKILSIILSAVMT
+15 MKKVLSIILSVIMAS
-30 FSVVGIAANAKEN
+30 SVLCVGVCAEEKN
-43 DDLSFA
+43 DLSFA
-49 VASDIHYSAPEEELE
+49 VASDLHYSAPEEELE
-64 KTNDSEL
+64 KTNDDPIF
-71 YWHAIRRCEME
+71 WHATRRCEME

-108 GDLANRGRSRSEDH
+108 GDLANRGRSRPEDH
-122 LAVAQK
+122 LVIAQK

-136 GKEIYV
+136 GKEVYV

-150 NDQATTFERFKEIYA
+150 NDQATTLARFKEIYA

-183 ANLGKKYRLI
+183 ADLGEKYRLI
-193 ALDTNHATK
+193 ALDSNHETK
-202 STEDGMTAEK
+202 STEDGMTADR

-219 AKLAK
+219 AELAK
-224 KDGRYPI
+224 EDGRYPI

-276 EHCLDATVYTSALGN
+276 EHCSDATVYTSALGN
-291 RLYDFATTSLAMY
+291 KLYDFATTSLAMY
-304 PLEYRVIEYND
+304 PLEYRVVKYND

-332 LTAATK
+332 LTATTK

-344 ISAMKKDLRAFSK
+344 IAAMKADLRAFSK

-378 IDENAAY
+378 IDEDSAY

-397 ELLRMPLC
+397 SLLRMPLC

-417 GIEIPDSDYETG
+417 GIEIPDSDYKTG

-444 EHFDMSS
+444 EHFDTDSI
-451 VEVTTL
+451 EVTTL
-457 LRAFAAILRSDFAGV
+457 LRAVATILRNDFAGI
-472 ADDVLLKAVNNILGD
+472 ADDVLLKAANSFLGEL
-487 MGYGPIADSLI
+487 GYGPIADSLT
-498 KFCISKFG
+498 KYCISKFG

-513 FLVGIASPVLYKF
+513 FLVAVASPILYKF
-526 AYDNDGVDDNNGT
+526 ACDNDGVDDNNGV

-545 VNLKSNVTNIFKNL
+545 VNFKTNVSNIVENL
-559 GSLSEK
+559 DSLSGK
-565 MVFYI
+565 ITFYLR
-570 QLVLSYLAKLNV
+570 LVMSYLAKLNV

>member
-1 MFTAPFLTVKIKGY
+1 MA
-15 IMKKILSIILSAVMT
+15 S
-30 FSVVGIAANAKEN
+30 SVLCVGVCAEEKN
-43 DDLSFA
+43 DLSFA
-49 VASDIHYSAPEEELE
+49 VASDLHYSAPEEELE
-64 KTNDSEL
+64 KTNDDPIF
-71 YWHAIRRCEME
+71 WHAIRRCEME

-108 GDLANRGRSRSEDH
+108 GDLANRGRSRPEDH
-122 LAVAQK
+122 LVIAQK

-136 GKEIYV
+136 GKEVYV

-150 NDQATTFERFKEIYA
+150 NDQATTLARFKEIYA

-183 ANLGKKYRLI
+183 ADLGEKYRLI
-193 ALDTNHATK
+193 ALDSNHETK
-202 STEDGMTAEK
+202 STEDGMTADR

-219 AKLAK
+219 AELAK
-224 KDGRYPI
+224 EDGRYPI

-276 EHCLDATVYTSALGN
+276 EHCSDATVYTSALGN
-291 RLYDFATTSLAMY
+291 KLYDFATTSLAMY
-304 PLEYRVIEYND
+304 PLEYRVVKYND

-332 LTAATK
+332 LTATTK

-344 ISAMKKDLRAFSK
+344 IAAMKADLRAFSK

-378 IDENAAY
+378 IDEGSAY

-397 ELLRMPLC
+397 SLLRMPLC

-417 GIEIPDSDYETG
+417 GIEIPDSDYKTG

-444 EHFDMSS
+444 EHFDTDS

-457 LRAFAAILRSDFAGV
+457 LRAVATILRNDFAGI
-472 ADDVLLKAVNNILGD
+472 ADDVLLKAANSFLGEL
-487 MGYGPIADSLI
+487 GYGPIADSLT
-498 KFCISKFG
+498 KYCISKFG

-513 FLVGIASPVLYKF
+513 FLVAVASPILYKF
-526 AYDNDGVDDNNGT
+526 ACDNDGVDDNNGV

-545 VNLKSNVTNIFKNL
+545 VNFKTNVSNIVENL
-559 GSLSEK
+559 NSLSEK
-565 MVFYI
+565 ITFYLR
-570 QLVLSYLAKLNV
+570 LVMSYLAKLNV

>member
-1 MFTAPFLTVKIKGY
+1 
-15 IMKKILSIILSAVMT
+15 MKKVLSIILSVIMAS
-30 FSVVGIAANAKEN
+30 SVLCVGVCAEKKN
-43 DDLSFA
+43 DLSFA
-49 VASDIHYSAPEEELE
+49 VASDLHYSAPEEELE
-64 KTNDSEL
+64 KTNDDPIF
-71 YWHAIRRCEME
+71 WHATRRCEME

-108 GDLANRGRSRSEDH
+108 GDLANRGRSRPEDH
-122 LAVAQK
+122 LVIAQK

-136 GKEIYV
+136 GKEVYV

-150 NDQATTFERFKEIYA
+150 NDQATTLARFKEIYA

-183 ANLGKKYRLI
+183 ADLGEKYRLI
-193 ALDTNHATK
+193 ALDSNHETK
-202 STEDGMTAEK
+202 STEDGMTADR

-219 AKLAK
+219 AELAK
-224 KDGRYPI
+224 EDGRYPI

-276 EHCLDATVYTSALGN
+276 EHCSDATVYTSALGN
-291 RLYDFATTSLAMY
+291 KLYDFATTSLAMY
-304 PLEYRVIEYND
+304 PLEYRVVKYND

-332 LTAATK
+332 LTATTK

-344 ISAMKKDLRAFSK
+344 IAAMKADLRAFSK

-378 IDENAAY
+378 IDEDSAY

-397 ELLRMPLC
+397 SLLRMPLC

-417 GIEIPDSDYETG
+417 GIEIPDSDYKTG

-444 EHFDMSS
+444 EHFDTDS

-457 LRAFAAILRSDFAGV
+457 LRAVATILRNDFAGI
-472 ADDVLLKAVNNILGD
+472 ADDVLLKAANSFLGEL
-487 MGYGPIADSLI
+487 GYGPIADSLT
-498 KFCISKFG
+498 KYCISKFG

-513 FLVGIASPVLYKF
+513 FLVAVASPILYKF
-526 AYDNDGVDDNNGT
+526 ACDNDGVDDNNGV

-545 VNLKSNVTNIFKNL
+545 VNFKTNVSNIVENL
-559 GSLSEK
+559 DSLSEK
-565 MVFYI
+565 ITFYLR
-570 QLVLSYLAKLNV
+570 LVMSYLAKLNV

>member
-1 MFTAPFLTVKIKGY
+1 MA
-15 IMKKILSIILSAVMT
+15 S
-30 FSVVGIAANAKEN
+30 SVLCAGVCAEEKN
-43 DDLSFA
+43 DLSFA
-49 VASDIHYSAPEEELE
+49 VASDLHYSAPEEELE
-64 KTNDSEL
+64 KTNDDPIF
-71 YWHAIRRCEME
+71 WHATRRCEME

-108 GDLANRGRSRSEDH
+108 GDLANRGRSRPEDH
-122 LAVAQK
+122 LVIAQK

-136 GKEIYV
+136 GKEVYV

-150 NDQATTFERFKEIYA
+150 NDQATTLARFKEIYA

-183 ANLGKKYRLI
+183 ADLGEKYRLI
-193 ALDTNHATK
+193 ALDSNHETK
-202 STEDGMTAEK
+202 STEDGMTADR

-219 AKLAK
+219 AELAK
-224 KDGRYPI
+224 EDGRYPI

-276 EHCLDATVYTSALGN
+276 EHCSDATVYTSALGN
-291 RLYDFATTSLAMY
+291 KLYDFATTSLAMY
-304 PLEYRVIEYND
+304 PLEYRVVKYND

-332 LTAATK
+332 LTATTK

-344 ISAMKKDLRAFSK
+344 IAAMRADLRAFSK

-378 IDENAAY
+378 IDEGSAY

-397 ELLRMPLC
+397 SLLRMPLC

-417 GIEIPDSDYETG
+417 GIEIPDSDYKTG

-444 EHFDMSS
+444 EHFDTDS

-457 LRAFAAILRSDFAGV
+457 LRAVATILRNDFAGI
-472 ADDVLLKAVNNILGD
+472 ADDVLLKAANSFLGEL
-487 MGYGPIADSLI
+487 GYGPIADSLT
-498 KFCISKFG
+498 KYCISKFG

-513 FLVGIASPVLYKF
+513 FLVAVASPMLYKF
-526 AYDNDGVDDNNGT
+526 ACDNDGVDDNNGV

-545 VNLKSNVTNIFKNL
+545 VNFKTNVSNIVENL
-559 GSLSEK
+559 NSLSEK
-565 MVFYI
+565 ITFYLR
-570 QLVLSYLAKLNV
+570 LVMSYLAKLNV

>member
-1 MFTAPFLTVKIKGY
+1 
-15 IMKKILSIILSAVMT
+15 MKKVLSIILSVIMAS
-30 FSVVGIAANAKEN
+30 SVLCVGVCAEEKN
-43 DDLSFA
+43 DLSFA
-49 VASDIHYSAPEEELE
+49 VASDLHYSAPEEELE
-64 KTNDSEL
+64 KTNDDPIFW
-71 YWHAIRRCEME
+71 YATRRCEME

-108 GDLANRGRSRSEDH
+108 GDLANRGRSRPEDH
-122 LAVAQK
+122 LVIAQK

-136 GKEIYV
+136 GKEVYV

-150 NDQATTFERFKEIYA
+150 NDQATTLARFKEIYA

-183 ANLGKKYRLI
+183 ADLGEKYRLI
-193 ALDTNHATK
+193 ALDSNHETK
-202 STEDGMTAEK
+202 STEDGMTADR

-219 AKLAK
+219 AELAK
-224 KDGRYPI
+224 EDGRYPI

-276 EHCLDATVYTSALGN
+276 EHCSDATVYTSALGN
-291 RLYDFATTSLAMY
+291 KLYDFATTSLAMY
-304 PLEYRVIEYND
+304 PLEYRVVKYND

-332 LTAATK
+332 LTATTK

-344 ISAMKKDLRAFSK
+344 IAAMRADLRAFSK

-378 IDENAAY
+378 IDEGSAY

-397 ELLRMPLC
+397 SLLRMPLC

-417 GIEIPDSDYETG
+417 GIEIPDSDYKTG

-444 EHFDMSS
+444 EHFDTDS

-457 LRAFAAILRSDFAGV
+457 LRAVATILRNDFAGI
-472 ADDVLLKAVNNILGD
+472 ADDVLLKAANSFLGEL
-487 MGYGPIADSLI
+487 GYGPIADSLT
-498 KFCISKFG
+498 KYCISKFG

-513 FLVGIASPVLYKF
+513 FLVAVASPILYKF
-526 AYDNDGVDDNNGT
+526 ACDNDGVDDNNGV

-545 VNLKSNVTNIFKNL
+545 VNFKTNVSNIFENL
-559 GSLSEK
+559 NSLSEK
-565 MVFYI
+565 ITFYLR
-570 QLVLSYLAKLNV
+570 LVMSYLAKLNV

>member
-1 MFTAPFLTVKIKGY
+1 
-15 IMKKILSIILSAVMT
+15 MKKALSIILSAIMAS
-30 FSVVGIAANAKEN
+30 SVLCVGVCAEEKN
-43 DDLSFA
+43 DLSFA
-49 VASDIHYSAPEEELE
+49 VASDLHYSAPEEELE
-64 KTNDSEL
+64 KTNDDPIF
-71 YWHAIRRCEME
+71 WHATRRCEME

-102 EYVLIS
+102 EYVLIT
-108 GDLANRGRSRSEDH
+108 GDLANRGRSRPEDH
-122 LAVAQK
+122 LVIAQK

-136 GKEIYV
+136 GKEVYV

-150 NDQATTFERFKEIYA
+150 NDQATTLARFKEIYA

-183 ANLGKKYRLI
+183 ADLGEKYRLI
-193 ALDTNHATK
+193 ALDSNHETK
-202 STEDGMTAEK
+202 STEDGMTADR

-219 AKLAK
+219 AELAK
-224 KDGRYPI
+224 EDGRYPI

-276 EHCLDATVYTSALGN
+276 EHCSDATVYTSALGN
-291 RLYDFATTSLAMY
+291 KLYDFATTSLAMY
-304 PLEYRVIEYND
+304 PLEYRVVKYND

-332 LTAATK
+332 LTATTK

-344 ISAMKKDLRAFSK
+344 IAAMKADLRAFSK

-378 IDENAAY
+378 IDEGSAY

-397 ELLRMPLC
+397 SLLRMPLC

-417 GIEIPDSDYETG
+417 GIEIPDSDYKTG

-444 EHFDMSS
+444 EHFDTDS

-457 LRAFAAILRSDFAGV
+457 LRAVATILRNDFAGI
-472 ADDVLLKAVNNILGD
+472 ADDVLLKAANSFLGEL
-487 MGYGPIADSLI
+487 GYGPIADSLT
-498 KFCISKFG
+498 KYCISKFG

-513 FLVGIASPVLYKF
+513 FLVAVASPILYKF
-526 AYDNDGVDDNNGT
+526 ACDNDGVDDNNGV

-545 VNLKSNVTNIFKNL
+545 VNFKTNVSSIVENL
-559 GSLSEK
+559 DSLSEK
-565 MVFYI
+565 ITFYLR
-570 QLVLSYLAKLNV
+570 LVMSYLAKLNV

>member
-1 MFTAPFLTVKIKGY
+1 
-15 IMKKILSIILSAVMT
+15 MKKVLSIILSVIMAS
-30 FSVVGIAANAKEN
+30 SVLCVGVCAEEKN
-43 DDLSFA
+43 DLSFA
-49 VASDIHYSAPEEELE
+49 VASDLHYSVPEEELE
-64 KTNDSEL
+64 KTNDDPIF
-71 YWHAIRRCEME
+71 WHATRRCEME

-108 GDLANRGRSRSEDH
+108 GDLANRGRSRPEDH
-122 LAVAQK
+122 LVIAQK

-136 GKEIYV
+136 GKEVYV

-150 NDQATTFERFKEIYA
+150 NDQVTTLARFKEIYA

-183 ANLGKKYRLI
+183 ADLGEKYRLI
-193 ALDTNHATK
+193 ALDSNHETK
-202 STEDGMTAEK
+202 STEDGMTADR

-219 AKLAK
+219 AELAK
-224 KDGRYPI
+224 EDGRYPI

-276 EHCLDATVYTSALGN
+276 EHCSDATVYTSALGN
-291 RLYDFATTSLAMY
+291 KLYDFATTSLAMY
-304 PLEYRVIEYND
+304 PLEYRVVKYND

-332 LTAATK
+332 LTATTK

-344 ISAMKKDLRAFSK
+344 IAAMRADLRAFSK

-378 IDENAAY
+378 IDEGSAY

-397 ELLRMPLC
+397 SLLRMPLC

-417 GIEIPDSDYETG
+417 GIEIPDSDYKTG

-444 EHFDMSS
+444 EHFDTDS

-457 LRAFAAILRSDFAGV
+457 LRAVATILRNDFAGI
-472 ADDVLLKAVNNILGD
+472 ADDVLLKAANSFLGEL
-487 MGYGPIADSLI
+487 GYGPIADSLT
-498 KFCISKFG
+498 KYCISKFG

-513 FLVGIASPVLYKF
+513 FLVAVASPILYKF
-526 AYDNDGVDDNNGT
+526 ACDNDGVDDNNGV

-545 VNLKSNVTNIFKNL
+545 VNFKTNVSNIVENIN
-559 GSLSEK
+559 SLSEK
-565 MVFYI
+565 ITFYLR
-570 QLVLSYLAKLNV
+570 LVISYLAKLNV

>member
-1 MFTAPFLTVKIKGY
+1 
-15 IMKKILSIILSAVMT
+15 MKKALSIILAAVIAL
-30 FSVVGIAANAKEN
+30 SVLSVAAA
-43 DDLSFA
+43 
-49 VASDIHYSAPEEELE
+49 ASDKNDLRFALASDLHYSATEEVLE
-64 KTNDSEL
+64 KTNDDPIFW
-71 YWHAIRRCEME
+71 YANRRCAME
-82 NETGL
+82 NESGW

-102 EYVLIS
+102 DFVLIA
-108 GDLANRGRSRSEDH
+108 GDLANNGRTRPEDH
-122 LAVAQK
+122 YAVAEK
-128 LRDFEKKS
+128 LRAFEEKS
-136 GKEIYV
+136 GKQVYV
-142 INGNHDAS
+142 INGNHDAGE
-150 NDQATTFERFKEIYA
+150 NQETNFTLFKRIYA
-165 EFGYDHAL
+165 DFGYDQAL
-173 TTRADDCSYT
+173 TMREDDCSYT
-183 ANLGKKYRLI
+183 ADLGSKYRLI
-193 ALDTNHATK
+193 ALDSNHRTK
-202 STEDGMTAEK
+202 STEDGMTKEK
-212 LKWVKEQ
+212 LSWVKEQ
-219 AKLAK
+219 AELAK

-231 VMMHHNLLDHLPIQ
+231 LMMHHNLLDHLPIQ

-276 EHCLDATVYTSALGN
+276 EHCSDATVYTSALGN
-291 RLYDFATTSLAMY
+291 KIYDFTTTSLTMY
-304 PLEYRVIEYND
+304 PLEYRVMKFSD
-315 NEIKYET
+315 DEIRYEA
-322 RSVDKIDYDA
+322 RSVDKIDSEA
-332 LTAATK
+332 LRSTVE
-338 GYTDEQ
+338 GYTDDM
-344 ISAMKKDLRAFSK
+344 INSMNADLAAYSK
-357 GYLKAGVQYRLELS
+357 GFLKAGVQYRLERS
-371 LSPEKMG
+371 LSAEKMG
-378 IDENAAY
+378 IDENAVYYDAVM
-385 SKPIIYAVDKLI
+385 YAVNKLRS
-397 ELLRMPLC
+397 LLSMPLC

-411 SIAKEY
+411 AVAKEY

-498 KFCISKFG
+498 KYCISKFG

-526 AYDNDGVDDNNGT
+526 ACDNDGVDDNNGV

-545 VNLKSNVTNIFKNL
+545 VNFKSNVSNIFENL
-559 GSLSEK
+559 NNLSEK
-565 MVFYI
+565 ITFYL
-570 QLVLSYLAKLNV
+570 QLVMSYLARLNAV
-582 IFLK
+582 FLK

>member
-1 MFTAPFLTVKIKGY
+1 
-15 IMKKILSIILSAVMT
+15 MKKVLSIILSVIMAS
-30 FSVVGIAANAKEN
+30 SVFCVGVCAEEKN
-43 DDLSFA
+43 DLSFA
-49 VASDIHYSAPEEELE
+49 VASDLHYSAPEEELE
-64 KTNDSEL
+64 KTNDDPIF
-71 YWHAIRRCEME
+71 WHATRRCEME

-108 GDLANRGRSRSEDH
+108 GDLANRGRSRPEGH
-122 LAVAQK
+122 LVIAQK

-136 GKEIYV
+136 GKEVYV

-150 NDQATTFERFKEIYA
+150 NDQATTLARFKEIYA

-183 ANLGKKYRLI
+183 ADLGEKYRLI
-193 ALDTNHATK
+193 ALDSNHETK
-202 STEDGMTAEK
+202 STEDGMTADR

-219 AKLAK
+219 AELAK
-224 KDGRYPI
+224 EDRRYPI
-231 VMMHHNLLDHLPIQ
+231 VMIHHNLLDHLPIQ

-276 EHCLDATVYTSALGN
+276 EHCSDATVYTSALGN
-291 RLYDFATTSLAMY
+291 KLYDFATTSLAMY
-304 PLEYRVIEYND
+304 PLEYRVVKYND

-332 LTAATK
+332 LTATTK

-344 ISAMKKDLRAFSK
+344 IAAMRADLRAFSK

-378 IDENAAY
+378 IDEGSAY

-397 ELLRMPLC
+397 SLLRMPLC

-417 GIEIPDSDYETG
+417 GIEIPDSDYKTG

-444 EHFDMSS
+444 EHFDTDS

-457 LRAFAAILRSDFAGV
+457 LRAVATILRNDFAGI
-472 ADDVLLKAVNNILGD
+472 ADDVLLKAANSFLGEL
-487 MGYGPIADSLI
+487 GYGPIADSLT
-498 KFCISKFG
+498 KYCISKFG

-513 FLVGIASPVLYKF
+513 FLVAVASPILYKF
-526 AYDNDGVDDNNGT
+526 ACDNDGVDDNNGV

-545 VNLKSNVTNIFKNL
+545 VNFKTNVSNIVGNL
-559 GSLSEK
+559 DSLSEK
-565 MVFYI
+565 ITFYLR
-570 QLVLSYLAKLNV
+570 LVMSYLAKLNV

>member
-1 MFTAPFLTVKIKGY
+1 
-15 IMKKILSIILSAVMT
+15 MKKVLSIILSVIMAS
-30 FSVVGIAANAKEN
+30 SVLCVGVCAEEKN
-43 DDLSFA
+43 DLSFA
-49 VASDIHYSAPEEELE
+49 VASDLHYSAPEEELE
-64 KTNDSEL
+64 KTNDDPIF
-71 YWHAIRRCEME
+71 WHATRRCEME

-108 GDLANRGRSRSEDH
+108 GDLANRGRSRPEDH
-122 LAVAQK
+122 LVIAQK

-136 GKEIYV
+136 GKEVYV

-150 NDQATTFERFKEIYA
+150 NDQATTLARFKEIYA

-183 ANLGKKYRLI
+183 ADLGEKYRLI
-193 ALDTNHATK
+193 ALDSNHETK
-202 STEDGMTAEK
+202 STEDGMTADR

-219 AKLAK
+219 AELAK
-224 KDGRYPI
+224 EDGRYPI

-276 EHCLDATVYTSALGN
+276 EHCSDATVYTSALGN
-291 RLYDFATTSLAMY
+291 KLYDFATTSLAMY
-304 PLEYRVIEYND
+304 PLEYRVVKYND

-332 LTAATK
+332 LTATTK
-338 GYTDEQ
+338 GYTEEQ
-344 ISAMKKDLRAFSK
+344 IAAMKADLRAFSK

-378 IDENAAY
+378 IDEDSAY

-397 ELLRMPLC
+397 SLLRMPLC

-417 GIEIPDSDYETG
+417 GIEIPDSDYKTG

-444 EHFDMSS
+444 EHFDTDS

-457 LRAFAAILRSDFAGV
+457 LRAVATILRNDFAGI
-472 ADDVLLKAVNNILGD
+472 ADDVLLKAANSFLGEL
-487 MGYGPIADSLI
+487 GYGPIADSLT
-498 KFCISKFG
+498 KYCISKFG

-513 FLVGIASPVLYKF
+513 FLVAVASPILYKF
-526 AYDNDGVDDNNGT
+526 ACDNDGVDDNNGV

-545 VNLKSNVTNIFKNL
+545 VNFKTNVSNIIENL
-559 GSLSEK
+559 DSLSEK
-565 MVFYI
+565 ITFYLR
-570 QLVLSYLAKLNV
+570 LVMSYLAKLNV

>member
-1 MFTAPFLTVKIKGY
+1 
-15 IMKKILSIILSAVMT
+15 MKKVLSIILSAIMAS
-30 FSVVGIAANAKEN
+30 SVLCVGVCAEEN
-43 DDLSFA
+43 NDLSFA
-49 VASDIHYSAPEEELE
+49 VASDLHYSAPEEELE
-64 KTNDSEL
+64 KTNDDPIF
-71 YWHAIRRCEME
+71 WHATRRCEME

-108 GDLANRGRSRSEDH
+108 GDLANRGRSRPEDH
-122 LAVAQK
+122 LVIAQK

-136 GKEIYV
+136 GKEVYV

-150 NDQATTFERFKEIYA
+150 NDQATTLARFKEIYA

-183 ANLGKKYRLI
+183 ADLGEKYRLI
-193 ALDTNHATK
+193 ALDSNHETK
-202 STEDGMTAEK
+202 STEDGMTADR
-212 LKWVKEQ
+212 LRWVKEQ
-219 AKLAK
+219 AELAK
-224 KDGRYPI
+224 EDGRYPI

-276 EHCLDATVYTSALGN
+276 EHCSDATVYTSALGN
-291 RLYDFATTSLAMY
+291 KLYDFATTSLAMY
-304 PLEYRVIEYND
+304 PLEYRVVKYND

-332 LTAATK
+332 LTATTK

-344 ISAMKKDLRAFSK
+344 IAAMRADLRAFSK

-378 IDENAAY
+378 IDEGSAY

-397 ELLRMPLC
+397 SLLRMPLC

-417 GIEIPDSDYETG
+417 GIEIPDSDYKTG

-444 EHFDMSS
+444 EHFDTDS

-457 LRAFAAILRSDFAGV
+457 LRAVATILRNDFAGI
-472 ADDVLLKAVNNILGD
+472 ADDVLLKAANSFLSEL
-487 MGYGPIADSLI
+487 GYGPIADSLT
-498 KFCISKFG
+498 KYCISKFG

-513 FLVGIASPVLYKF
+513 FLVAVASPILYKF
-526 AYDNDGVDDNNGT
+526 ACDNDGVDDNNGV

-545 VNLKSNVTNIFKNL
+545 VNFKTNVSNIVENL
-559 GSLSEK
+559 NSLSEK
-565 MVFYI
+565 ITFYLR
-570 QLVLSYLAKLNV
+570 LVMSYLAKLNV

>member
-1 MFTAPFLTVKIKGY
+1 MA
-15 IMKKILSIILSAVMT
+15 S
-30 FSVVGIAANAKEN
+30 SVLCVGVCAEEKN
-43 DDLSFA
+43 DLSFA
-49 VASDIHYSAPEEELE
+49 VASDLHYSAPEEELE
-64 KTNDSEL
+64 KTNDDPIF
-71 YWHAIRRCEME
+71 WHATRRCEME

-108 GDLANRGRSRSEDH
+108 GDLANRGRSRPEDH
-122 LAVAQK
+122 LVIAQK

-136 GKEIYV
+136 GKEVYV

-150 NDQATTFERFKEIYA
+150 NDQATTLARFKEIYA

-183 ANLGKKYRLI
+183 ADLGEKYRLI
-193 ALDTNHATK
+193 ALDSNHETK
-202 STEDGMTAEK
+202 STEDGMTADR

-219 AKLAK
+219 AELAK
-224 KDGRYPI
+224 EDGRYPI

-276 EHCLDATVYTSALGN
+276 EHCSDATVYTSALGN
-291 RLYDFATTSLAMY
+291 KLYDFATTSLAMY
-304 PLEYRVIEYND
+304 PLEYRVVKYND

-332 LTAATK
+332 LTATTK

-344 ISAMKKDLRAFSK
+344 IAAMKADLRAFSK

-378 IDENAAY
+378 IDEGSAY

-397 ELLRMPLC
+397 SLLRMPLC

-417 GIEIPDSDYETG
+417 GIEIPDSDYKTG

-444 EHFDMSS
+444 EHFDTDS

-457 LRAFAAILRSDFAGV
+457 LRAVATILRNDFAGI
-472 ADDVLLKAVNNILGD
+472 ADDVLLKAANSFLGEL
-487 MGYGPIADSLI
+487 GYGPIADSLT
-498 KFCISKFG
+498 KYCISKFG

-513 FLVGIASPVLYKF
+513 FLVAVASPILYKF
-526 AYDNDGVDDNNGT
+526 ACDNDGVDDNNGV

-545 VNLKSNVTNIFKNL
+545 VNFKTNVSNIVENL
-559 GSLSEK
+559 DSLSEK
-565 MVFYI
+565 ITFYLR
-570 QLVLSYLAKLNV
+570 LVMSYLAKLNV

>member
-1 MFTAPFLTVKIKGY
+1 
-15 IMKKILSIILSAVMT
+15 MKKVLSIILSAIMAS
-30 FSVVGIAANAKEN
+30 SVLCVGVCAEEKN
-43 DDLSFA
+43 DLSFA
-49 VASDIHYSAPEEELE
+49 VASDLHYSAPEEELE
-64 KTNDSEL
+64 KTNDDPIF
-71 YWHAIRRCEME
+71 WHATRRCEME

-108 GDLANRGRSRSEDH
+108 GDLANRGRSRPEDH
-122 LAVAQK
+122 LVIAQK

-136 GKEIYV
+136 GKEVYV

-150 NDQATTFERFKEIYA
+150 NDQATTLARFKEIYA

-183 ANLGKKYRLI
+183 ADLGEKYRLI
-193 ALDTNHATK
+193 ALDSNHETK
-202 STEDGMTAEK
+202 STEDGMTADR

-219 AKLAK
+219 AELAK
-224 KDGRYPI
+224 EDGRYPI

-276 EHCLDATVYTSALGN
+276 EHCSDATVYTSALGN
-291 RLYDFATTSLAMY
+291 KLYDFATTSLAMY
-304 PLEYRVIEYND
+304 PLEYRVVKYND

-332 LTAATK
+332 LTATTK

-344 ISAMKKDLRAFSK
+344 IAAMRADLRAFSK

-378 IDENAAY
+378 IDEGSAY

-397 ELLRMPLC
+397 SLLRMPLC

-417 GIEIPDSDYETG
+417 GIEIPDSDYKTG

-444 EHFDMSS
+444 EHFDTDS

-457 LRAFAAILRSDFAGV
+457 LRAVATILRNDFAGI
-472 ADDVLLKAVNNILGD
+472 ADDVLLKAANSFLGEL
-487 MGYGPIADSLI
+487 GYGPIADSLT
-498 KFCISKFG
+498 KYCISKFG

-513 FLVGIASPVLYKF
+513 FLVAVASPILYKF
-526 AYDNDGVDDNNGT
+526 ACDNDGVDDNNGV

-545 VNLKSNVTNIFKNL
+545 VNFKTNVSNIVENL
-559 GSLSEK
+559 DSLSEK
-565 MVFYI
+565 ITFYLR
-570 QLVLSYLAKLNV
+570 LVMSYLAKLNV

>member
-1 MFTAPFLTVKIKGY
+1 MA
-15 IMKKILSIILSAVMT
+15 S
-30 FSVVGIAANAKEN
+30 SVFCVGVCAEEKN
-43 DDLSFA
+43 DLSFA
-49 VASDIHYSAPEEELE
+49 VASDLHYSAPEEELE
-64 KTNDSEL
+64 KTNDDPIF
-71 YWHAIRRCEME
+71 WHATRRCEME

-108 GDLANRGRSRSEDH
+108 GDLANRGRSRPEDH
-122 LAVAQK
+122 LVIAQK

-136 GKEIYV
+136 GKEVYV

-150 NDQATTFERFKEIYA
+150 NDQATTLARFKEIYA

-183 ANLGKKYRLI
+183 ADLGEKYRLI
-193 ALDTNHATK
+193 ALDSNHETK
-202 STEDGMTAEK
+202 STEDGMTADR

-219 AKLAK
+219 AELAK
-224 KDGRYPI
+224 EDGRYPI

-276 EHCLDATVYTSALGN
+276 EHCSDATVYTSALGN
-291 RLYDFATTSLAMY
+291 KLYDFATTSLAMY
-304 PLEYRVIEYND
+304 PLEYRVVKYND

-332 LTAATK
+332 LTATTK

-344 ISAMKKDLRAFSK
+344 IAAMRADLRAFSK

-378 IDENAAY
+378 IDEGSAY

-397 ELLRMPLC
+397 SLLRMPLC

-417 GIEIPDSDYETG
+417 GIEIPDSDYKTG

-444 EHFDMSS
+444 EHFDTDS

-457 LRAFAAILRSDFAGV
+457 LRAVATILRNDFAGI
-472 ADDVLLKAVNNILGD
+472 ADDVLLKAANSFLGEL
-487 MGYGPIADSLI
+487 GYGPIADSLT
-498 KFCISKFG
+498 KYCISKFG
-506 VYTKAEI
+506 VYTEAEI
-513 FLVGIASPVLYKF
+513 FLVAVASPILYKF
-526 AYDNDGVDDNNGT
+526 ACDNDGVDDNNGV

-545 VNLKSNVTNIFKNL
+545 VNFKTNVSNIVENL
-559 GSLSEK
+559 DSLSEK
-565 MVFYI
+565 ITFYLR
-570 QLVLSYLAKLNV
+570 LVMSYLAKLNV